1 MARYIGS
8 FTVVVV
14 CMVVISFILRSL
26 VPEGTLSKYINFII
40 GIIVSI
46 TIASAFLNMNSLDLE
61 SLIQLPE
68 QSSFDAA
75 QAKQLYNEKVI
86 ERFKENICLR
96 VRRVIYDKTGKD
108 CECDVM
114 LNIDMEGEIL
124 GIDGI
129 YINSNKGLDNEIIKS
144 VVSSELEVEPGIVHI
159 GGGEDD

>member
-26 VPEGTLSKYINFII
+26 MPEGTLSKYINFII

-68 QSSFDAA
+68 QSSFDTAR
-75 QAKQLYNEKVI
+75 AKQLYNEKVI

-96 VRRVIYDKTGKD
+96 VRRAIYDKTGKD

-144 VVSSELEVEPGIVHI
+144 VVSSELEVDHSIVHI